1 MGQYI
6 SFVVFAAVI
15 AVAPG
20 PDTFLTLR
28 NTVIGGRTRGLWT
41 TLGIAIGGVTQG
53 LLAACGLGAVIA
65 NAQPVFLAIRWAGV
79 AYLVY
84 LGVMAL
90 RAAFRPQQNAWQ
102 DADGGA
108 PVVSPARSLRQ
119 GLLCNITNPKVLA
132 FNLAVLPQFTT
143 SDSGI
148 LTLLAY
154 ALTLTLV
161 GTIVLLVVVL
171 AATKARDALRSPRVN
186 RGIEAGTGVVMLG
199 FAGALAA
206 EG

>member
-1 MGQYI
+1 MGKYL

-41 TLGIAIGGVTQG
+41 TLGIAIGGAAQG

-65 NAQPVFLAIRWAGV
+65 NAQPVFLAIRWTGV

-90 RAAFRPQQNAWQ
+90 HTAFRPQQEAWQ
-102 DADGGA
+102 DAEGGES
-108 PVVSPARSLRQ
+108 VVSPRRALRQ

-143 SDSGI
+143 SDSSI

-171 AATKARDALRSPRVN
+171 AATKARDVLRSPRVN
-186 RGIEAGTGVVMLG
+186 RGIEAGTGIVMLG